1 MSVRV
6 AIVAGAG
13 GVLGHAATAAL
24 ATGGLTVVAVDRK
37 EEEMRDLPGPGAAV
51 NVRSRRRPP
60 ASGACGSGIVG

>member
-37 EEEMRDLPGPGAAV
+37 EEEMRDLPDGVHREVADPARC
-51 NVRSRRRPP
+51 RS
-60 ASGACGSGIVG
+60 